1 MKPTNYSDL
10 RSMLI
15 INGAI
20 SGSAASSG
28 GLTFVTDGT
37 TTVGPVSS
45 ILFDGSSV
53 SDLGAHEARVVGTAR
68 LFGQFTNKAGRD
80 LADGDVVIIDPGTN
94 AAVTTTPEGRT
105 QTSVGVVYGT
115 IPSNSVGFV
124 QLAGFT
130 NSVRVPFSQTRGYYL
145 ETNSMAL
152 QAVGNSTRRSGS
164 FGQLLTSG
172 LYPQAW
178 LWGETDQTAG
188 GGSDP
193 LTTKGDIW
201 GFSTVDARI
210 PVGANATVLTADSTQ
225 ALGVKW
231 AAGGVSPLTTKGDLW
246 GFSTVDARVP
256 VGGNSTFLMASSID
270 ALGVAWGTPSGG
282 GGGSGGIVGTDYVQA
297 KAKDD
302 TTSTNSLG
310 ITMDSTPTN
319 GNYLILCSSR
329 DNTGTITS
337 ITQTNV
343 TWTVLV
349 AYNANGPSI
358 EIWKGQVSASA
369 GTSIT
374 VAYSNVAFSYI
385 SVYEFAGISGTLDQ
399 SATFHTTAV
408 LGTNQRRFP
417 MLVPA
422 QSSALVIACVACD
435 NMSSAM
441 GEISGGPLIYPYGLS
456 LAATRQG
463 HGVGYIWWGK
473 SPIGGY
479 GKGGSSNNVSS
490 AIISIT

>member
-20 SGSAASSG
+20 TGYAAGSG

-246 GFSTVDARVP
+246 GYSTVDARVP

-270 ALGVAWGTPSGG
+270 TLGVAWGTPAGG
-282 GGGSGGIVGTDYVQA
+282 GGGTSLPTVQQAVWSG
-297 KAKDD
+297 
-302 TTSTNSLG
+302 TTATSVTITAASSGHTLLMITNSTTG
-310 ITMDSTPTN
+310 QVTGPT
-319 GNYLILCSSR
+319 C
-329 DNTGTITS
+329 
-337 ITQTNV
+337 TNV
-343 TWTVLV
+343 TWTAVKQF
-349 AYNANGPSI
+349 GPSAGSSYYSL
-358 EIWKGQVSASA
+358 WVGVVAGGSS

-374 VAYSNVAFSYI
+374 MTRPGSFNTLAVIEINDTVTPTTGVTGSANNPSSNVNTLLI
-385 SVYEFAGISGTLDQ
+385 SGHTANHIIFAGGGPDNTTAAGYVVSGTPNVGFSGLGISCLVCYAPSTPMSITSQ
-399 SATFHTTAV
+399 SANTGGYLYA
-408 LGTNQRRFP
+408 
-417 MLVPA
+417 
-422 QSSALVIACVACD
+422 
-435 NMSSAM
+435 
-441 GEISGGPLIYPYGLS
+441 EIS
-456 LAATRQG
+456 
-463 HGVGYIWWGK
+463 
-473 SPIGGY
+473 
-479 GKGGSSNNVSS
+479 
-490 AIISIT
+490 